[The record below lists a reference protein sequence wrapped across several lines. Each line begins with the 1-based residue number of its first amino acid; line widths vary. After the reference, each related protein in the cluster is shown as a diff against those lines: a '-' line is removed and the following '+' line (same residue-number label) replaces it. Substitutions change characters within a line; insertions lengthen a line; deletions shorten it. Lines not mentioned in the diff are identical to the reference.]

1 MTTER
6 PAAPVAPPQLVLPR
20 HRRLWPAVHAALPPG
35 ELAHD
40 QHHILRVHA
49 WAMRLAPEAGADPD
63 LCGAAALLHDL
74 VVVAKDALDRAS
86 ASERSARSAAPLL
99 AAAGYSPAEGA
110 EICEAVRTCS
120 WSRGLTPSAPT
131 GCVLQDADRLDATGA
146 IGLMRTAAC
155 AQWMSRAG
163 GDADAAFYHPGEPF
177 PASGRTLD
185 DRRYMLDH
193 CYAKL
198 LKLGPAMHL
207 PGARLEAQ
215 RRHAA
220 LEAFLAELRQ
230 EVAPPG

>member
-1 MTTER
+1 MSTEH
-6 PAAPVAPPQLVLPR
+6 PDALLAPPHLVLPR

-40 QHHILRVHA
+40 QHHILRVYD
-49 WAMRLAPEAGADPD
+49 WAVRLAPEAGADPD

-74 VVVAKDALDRAS
+74 VVVPKDAADRAS
-86 ASERSARSAAPLL
+86 ASERSAHSAAPLL
-99 AAAGYSPAEGA
+99 ATAGYTLAEGA

-120 WSRGLTPSAPT
+120 WSRGLTPTVPA
-131 GCVLQDADRLDATGA
+131 GYVLQDADRLDAIGA

-155 AQWMSRAG
+155 AQWMSRGAG
-163 GDADAAFYHPGEPF
+163 EAAFYHPGDPF
-177 PASGRTLD
+177 PAGGRVLD
-185 DRRYMLDH
+185 DRRFMLDH

-220 LEAFLAELRQ
+220 LEAFLAELRH
-230 EVAPPG
+230 EVAAPG

>member
-1 MTTER
+1 MSTEH
-6 PAAPVAPPQLVLPR
+6 PDALLAPPHLVLPR

-49 WAMRLAPEAGADPD
+49 WAVALAPEAGADPD

-74 VVVAKDALDRAS
+74 VVVPKDAPGRAS
-86 ASERSARSAAPLL
+86 ASERSAHSAGPLL
-99 AAAGYSPAEGA
+99 AAAGYSPAEA
-110 EICEAVRTCS
+110 VEICEAIRTCS
-120 WSRGLTPSAPT
+120 WSRGLTPSVPA
-131 GCVLQDADRLDATGA
+131 GFVLQDADRLDAIGA

-155 AQWMSRAG
+155 AQWMSRGA
-163 GDADAAFYHPGEPF
+163 AEAAFYHPDDPF
-177 PASGRTLD
+177 PGSGRELD

-207 PGARLEAQ
+207 PTARREAQ

-220 LEAFLAELRQ
+220 LEAFLAALRLD
-230 EVAPPG
+230 VAPPR